1 MADSKRYEV
10 TVVPKAQYVAEQSDP
25 ERNHFVFAYT
35 VRITNTGTVAARLVS
50 RHWVITDADERVQEV
65 KGAGVVGQQPTL
77 KPGETFEYTSG
88 ASIATAVGTMRGTY
102 RMLAEDGQPFDAAIP
117 QFTLSV
123 PRTLH

>member
-1 MADSKRYEV
+1 MADSKRYDV